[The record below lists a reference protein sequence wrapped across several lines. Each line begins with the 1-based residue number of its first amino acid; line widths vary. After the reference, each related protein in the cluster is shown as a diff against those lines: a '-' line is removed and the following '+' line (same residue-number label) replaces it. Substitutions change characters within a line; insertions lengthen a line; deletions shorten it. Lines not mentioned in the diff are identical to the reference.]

1 MKNWEK
7 RFDELEEDTCGNSDK
22 VFFPFGG
29 DTYDFSSDNCKKFIR
44 NLLLMQRKKIIKD
57 LEYGFEGRE
66 TFPACGKCIICR
78 LKEKYNK

>member
-29 DTYDFSSDNCKKFIR
+29 DTHDFSSDNCKKFIR

-57 LEYGFEGRE
+57 EE
-66 TFPACGKCIICR
+66 
-78 LKEKYNK
+78 LKKFIQSLIDKYA